1 MAIDFGK
8 VNRSVAFNPTSAFP
22 LDARSYFE
30 SYELAEAAAA
40 SAEPVG
46 STNTQYYIGQQI
58 TVVENGIVSFYIIQ
72 PSKKLEQVGKST
84 PIDENLFEYD
94 ENGNL
99 TLAGSKEANKGDQ
112 LSIDENGK
120 LIWVKPIDAYTK
132 SEVYTKQET
141 ENKIAESVAA
151 AAHLKRKVVESI
163 DDIDVNAFDADQY
176 IYMVPAL
183 EGFVN
188 DIYDEYIIIDE
199 KIEKV
204 GSWEVDLSDYVKST
218 DLETLLNSKVDKVEG
233 SRLITN
239 AEGEK
244 LGSIKD
250 LVKSVNNTDFTLDE
264 NGQLNLNQ
272 ISISKISNLENQL
285 NGKVDKIEGW
295 TLLSPTDQ
303 AKLNSLVVGD
313 NGNIEV
319 SGKVNA
325 ENVQGLDDWITSNI
339 GVVPGLSEKNF
350 TTTLEAKLNGIENNA
365 ERNFIASVDTNQM
378 EVVNKQLSIK
388 SISVDKVDNLT
399 NLLNAK
405 ASVESVNTVINAVNT
420 LETKLNNQ
428 MASISD
434 RLDVVEDAL
443 TWKTIS

>member
-46 STNTQYYIGQQI
+46 STNTQYYIGQQL

-99 TLAGSKEANKGDQ
+99 TLVGSKEADRGSQ

-120 LIWVKPIDAYTK
+120 LVWVKPIDAYTK
-132 SEVYTKQET
+132 SEVYTKEET
-141 ENKIAESVAA
+141 DDKIAESVAA
-151 AAHLKRKVVESI
+151 AAHLKRKVVGSLGE
-163 DDIDVNAFDADQY
+163 IDVDAFDAEQY

-183 EGFVN
+183 EGLVN
-188 DIYDEYIIIDE
+188 DIYDEYIVVDD

-204 GSWEVDLSDYVKST
+204 GSWEVDLTDYVKST
-218 DLETLLNSKVDKVEG
+218 DLETLLNGKVDKIDG
-233 SRLITN
+233 YRLMSE
-239 AEGEK
+239 AEGNK
-244 LGSIKD
+244 LSSIKD
-250 LVKSVNNTDFTLDE
+250 LVKSVNNTDFTLGAD
-264 NGQLNLNQ
+264 GQLNLNQ
-272 ISISKISNLENQL
+272 ISITKVSNLESQL
-285 NGKVDKIEGW
+285 NNKVEKIEGW

-303 AKLNSLVVGD
+303 EKLSKLVIGD
-313 NGNIEV
+313 NGNVEI

-325 ENVQGLDDWITSNI
+325 ENVEGLDDWITGNAGSI
-339 GVVPGLSEKNF
+339 IGLSEKNF
-350 TTTLEAKLNGIENNA
+350 TSVLEAKLNSIEEGA
-365 ERNFIASVDTNQM
+365 EKNYISFVDENQL
-378 EVVNKQLSIK
+378 EVINKKLSIK
-388 SISVDKVDNLT
+388 SINTDQVLGLSD
-399 NLLNAK
+399 LLDAK
-405 ASVESVNTVINAVNT
+405 ASETSVNQVKSTVSALESNLNT
-420 LETKLNNQ
+420 LALTVN
-428 MASISD
+428 D
-434 RLDVVEDAL
+434 RLGAIEDTL
-443 TWKTIS
+443 TWKSIS

>member
-40 SAEPVG
+40 SAEAVG

-58 TVVENGIVSFYIIQ
+58 TVVENGVVTTYIIQ

-99 TLAGSKEANKGDQ
+99 TLAGSKDANKGDQ

-120 LIWVKPIDAYTK
+120 LVWVKPIDAYAK

-204 GSWEVDLSDYVKST
+204 GSWEVDLSDYVKSS
-218 DLETLLNSKVDKVEG
+218 DLETLLNNKVDKVEG

-250 LVKSVNNTDFTLDE
+250 LVKSVNNTDFTLGTD
-264 NGQLNLNQ
+264 GQLNLNQ
-272 ISISKISNLENQL
+272 ISITKVSNLENQL
-285 NGKVDKIEGW
+285 NSKVEKIEGW

-303 AKLNSLVVGD
+303 EKLSKLVIGD
-313 NGNIEV
+313 NGNVEI

-325 ENVQGLDDWITSNI
+325 ENVEGLDDWITGNAGSI
-339 GVVPGLSEKNF
+339 IGLSEKNF
-350 TTTLEAKLNGIENNA
+350 TSALEAKLNGIEQGAEKNYISFVDENQLEVINN
-365 ERNFIASVDTNQM
+365 
-378 EVVNKQLSIK
+378 KLSIK
-388 SISVDKVDNLT
+388 SINSDQVVGLT
-399 NLLNAK
+399 ELLDAK
-405 ASVESVNTVINAVNT
+405 ASETSVNQVKSSLSTLENNLNT
-420 LETKLNNQ
+420 LALTVN
-428 MASISD
+428 D
-434 RLDVVEDAL
+434 RLDAIEDTL